1 VATVYVIG
9 AGASRHAQYPLASE
23 MGKGLIEF
31 MLGVDRHPYAPIQAR
46 CLIKQFG
53 HEPNIEEVVTELS
66 LRIESAKAAGI
77 PADAS
82 PCSPGNL
89 RGWIG
94 RWLREWFHQIH
105 TGTAAAY
112 AEFADKL
119 VQAGDVIITFNY
131 DYSLERELKRTDKW
145 DVAGGYGFPF
155 AAPVRS
161 SQVLTL
167 KLHGSMNW
175 LWPVPFLGQRPLIY
189 RADLE
194 HLGYSD
200 LTDFTPYLYGN
211 GGAIPCLILPDREKK
226 FFYETSFGIECRE
239 FWDVLWEQAAKAIT
253 RTQRLV
259 LCGYS
264 LLPVDQRACDVLLNA
279 PRTETHIT
287 VVSGGQSGRIA
298 SNLRDAGFRSV
309 DVFKNGFFE
318 DWVHREA
325 GVGTPH
331 PN

>member
-1 VATVYVIG
+1 MGTVYVIG

-31 MLGVDRHPYAPIQAR
+31 MLGVDQHPFARIQAR

-53 HEPNIEEVVTELS
+53 QEPNIEEVVTELG
-66 LRIESAKAAGI
+66 LHIKSARAAGA
-77 PADAS
+77 PADPS

-94 RWLREWFHQIH
+94 PWLREWFRQIH
-105 TGTAAAY
+105 TGTADAY
-112 AEFADKL
+112 AGFADKL
-119 VQAGDVIITFNY
+119 AQASDVIITFNY
-131 DYSLERELKRTDKW
+131 DDSLERELKRTGRW
-145 DVAGGYGFPF
+145 DVRAGYGFPF

-175 LWPVPFLGQRPLIY
+175 LWPVPLLGQRPLIH

-200 LTDFTPYLYGN
+200 FTDFTEYLYSN
-211 GGAIPCLILPDREKK
+211 GGAFPCLILPDREKK
-226 FFYETSFGIECRE
+226 FFYETSFGIECRP
-239 FWDVLWEQAAKAIT
+239 FWDDLWTQATNAVK
-253 RTQRLV
+253 RSRRLV

-264 LLPVDQRACDVLLNA
+264 LLPVDQRACDLLLNE
-279 PRTETHIT
+279 PRKETPIT
-287 VVSGGQSGRIA
+287 VISGGQSGRVA
-298 SNLRDAGFRSV
+298 CAFRDAGFQNV
-309 DVFKNGFFE
+309 DENGFFE
-318 DWVHREA
+318 DWVRREA
-325 GVGTPH
+325 GAG
-331 PN
+331 